1 MEKIRQLLGVI
12 IASVAVAVVYYLF
25 ETSVHNSI
33 NFIWLNIFNT
43 DTTRLLVVPLCI
55 SLTLVFF
62 GLQHL
67 LDKKSESHEA
77 HGLGG
82 GKIDTSFKK
91 LGTILLIGFFS
102 LVAGASLGPEA
113 VLVPACIVV
122 GGIIG
127 NRLFKGDKKSI
138 GAMAGASI
146 IALFAAFFHSFFVGL
161 LGIFLIT
168 KQAKTK
174 INAEILVVAIIAS
187 ATSYYTLK
195 LIDPKTQ
202 FFNWPVYDW
211 KIKLIDLAIALA
223 LVAVGYAT
231 TFAIKTSH
239 NVFENIR
246 ELTNKYDW
254 WAKALLAGVGLS
266 SLYLMGGPL
275 VQFTGNESIAP
286 MLKQATS
293 LGFVGLSWIF
303 IIKVMAIAWSKSMGY
318 RGGLIFPTIFV
329 ANILVA
335 IATLFYKDTNFML
348 ALIGAMAGVILADKK
363 VKILF

>member
-1 MEKIRQLLGVI
+1 MEKIRQILSVVI
-12 IASVAVAVVYYLF
+12 VGVAVAVVYYLF
-25 ETSVHNSI
+25 ETSVHSSI
-33 NFIWLNIFNT
+33 NFIWEDLFNT
-43 DTTRLLVVPLCI
+43 DEKRLLVIPLCI

-62 GLQHL
+62 GLQHI
-67 LDKKSESHEA
+67 LDKKSETHEA

-102 LVAGASLGPEA
+102 LLAGASLGPEA

-127 NRLFKGDKKSI
+127 NRLLNGDKKSI
-138 GAMAGASI
+138 SAMAGASI
-146 IALFAAFFHSFFVGL
+146 IALFAAFFHSFFIGL
-161 LGIFLIT
+161 LAIFLIT

-174 INAEILVVAIIAS
+174 INAEILIVAIIAS

-195 LIDPKTQ
+195 IIDPKTQ
-202 FFNWPVYDW
+202 FYNWPDYDW

-223 LVAVGYAT
+223 LALFGYAT
-231 TFAIKTSH
+231 TFAIKASH

-246 ELTNKYDW
+246 GLTVKYDW
-254 WAKALLAGVGLS
+254 WVRALLAGVGLS

-293 LGFVGLSWIF
+293 LGFVGLAWIF
-303 IIKVMAIAWSKSMGY
+303 IVKIMAIAWSKSMGY

-329 ANILVA
+329 ASTLVA

-348 ALIGAMAGVILADKK
+348 ALIGAMTGVIAADKK
-363 VKILF
+363 AKILF